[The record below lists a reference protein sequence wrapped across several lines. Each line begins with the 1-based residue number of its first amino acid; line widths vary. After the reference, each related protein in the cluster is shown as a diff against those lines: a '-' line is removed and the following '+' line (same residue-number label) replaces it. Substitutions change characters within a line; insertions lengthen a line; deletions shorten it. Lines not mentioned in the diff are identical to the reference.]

1 MYNQYIINFIGEVRK
16 VGMNNAL
23 LYVKT
28 HYTPRRKQIMKKTL
42 KTLGL
47 AIFVVLMTGTFAV
60 AEYTATSVSEFPY
73 FQLGC
78 LIVGGMTIISLKHK
92 YQKMYTG
99 ELMGVF
105 TMYTILIALFT
116 APVFNAIKA
125 LVS

>member
-1 MYNQYIINFIGEVRK
+1 
-16 VGMNNAL
+16 
-23 LYVKT
+23 
-28 HYTPRRKQIMKKTL
+28 MKRTI

-47 AIFVVLMTGTFAV
+47 AIFVVLMTATFGF
-60 AEYTATSVSEFPY
+60 AEYATTTVSDFPY

-78 LIVGGMTIISLKHK
+78 LFIGGMMVISLKQK
-92 YQKMYTG
+92 YPRFYAG

-116 APVFNAIKA
+116 APVFNAIKV

>member
-1 MYNQYIINFIGEVRK
+1 
-16 VGMNNAL
+16 
-23 LYVKT
+23 
-28 HYTPRRKQIMKKTL
+28 MKKTV

-47 AIFVVLMTGTFAV
+47 AVFVVLMTATFGF
-60 AEYTATSVSEFPY
+60 AEYATATGVSEFPY

-78 LIVGGMTIISLKHK
+78 LIVGGMTIISLKQK
-92 YQKMYTG
+92 YQKIYTG

-116 APVFNAIKA
+116 APVFNAIKT

>member
-1 MYNQYIINFIGEVRK
+1 
-16 VGMNNAL
+16 
-23 LYVKT
+23 
-28 HYTPRRKQIMKKTL
+28 MKKIVQTIIL
-42 KTLGL
+42 SG
-47 AIFVVLMTGTFAV
+47 FVVLLTATFGF
-60 AEYTATSVSEFPY
+60 AEYAVTGVSEFPY

-105 TMYTILIALFT
+105 TLYTMLVALFT
-116 APVFNAIKA
+116 APVFNAIKT